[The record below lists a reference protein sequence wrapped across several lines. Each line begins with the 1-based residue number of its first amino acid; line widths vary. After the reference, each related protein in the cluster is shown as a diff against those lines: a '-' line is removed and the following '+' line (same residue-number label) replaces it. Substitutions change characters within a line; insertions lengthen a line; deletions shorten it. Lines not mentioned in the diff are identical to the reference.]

1 MQKRMDEMRGT
12 PEYSAWQHMKQRCA
26 NPNNKDYDHY
36 GGRGISYCLAW
47 DDFENFY
54 ADMGPRPEGC
64 TLDRID
70 NEGDYEPGNCRWA
83 TQTQQ
88 VRNSRRTVVIS
99 VNGERMCLKDAAAMF
114 DINYSTARTRYNKYA
129 WDIVDVLELRGNK
142 NYEVFVVQQGMYYGG
157 M

>member
-1 MQKRMDEMRGT
+1 
-12 PEYSAWQHMKQRCA
+12 MKQRCC
-26 NPNNKDYDHY
+26 NPNNSDYEHY
-36 GGRGISYCLAW
+36 GGRGISYPLEW

-54 ADMGPRPEGC
+54 ADMGPRPEGHSI
-64 TLDRID
+64 DRID
-70 NEGDYEPGNCRWA
+70 NNADYSKDNCRWA
-83 TQTQQ
+83 PQHQQT
-88 VRNSRRTVVIS
+88 RNTRRTVIIS
-99 VNGERMCLKDAAAMF
+99 VNGERMCLKDAAEMF